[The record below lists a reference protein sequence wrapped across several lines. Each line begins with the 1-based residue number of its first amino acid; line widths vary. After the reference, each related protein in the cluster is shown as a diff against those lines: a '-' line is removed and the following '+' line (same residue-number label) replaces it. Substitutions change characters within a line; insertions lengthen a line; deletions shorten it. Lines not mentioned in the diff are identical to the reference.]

1 MYIAGQAVAT
11 GFRSVVHAVDAD
23 IKDDL
28 GKQPFKDW
36 DKNLESGKKT
46 TILRKINNKKHTSLF

>member
-11 GFRSVVHAVDAD
+11 GFRGVVHAVDAD

-36 DKNLESGKKT
+36 EKNLESGKKT
-46 TILRKINNKKHTSLF
+46 TLKEK